1 MIIKKY
7 AVPWNRPD
15 KWGHSMKRIRTRL
28 LSLAIT
34 LSLLLVLLP
43 VSAQA
48 ATHSHRICG
57 LTSCSHGHSAVTW
70 YAWDGT
76 SSIGNSRYYLTR
88 DVTRTGDYT
97 ITGNVWIC
105 LNGHTL
111 STNGEAPGFIIE
123 SGGSLTITDC
133 KGTGCV
139 CSASAEFGSSS
150 EVGIEMKGDSFTLWN
165 GTIEGDYAGVN
176 AYGGTVTIRGG
187 TVRSAGN
194 GICLQADSKLTIY
207 GGSVTGTGNGS
218 GIYAYDSSCPITIYG
233 GSVSSLYSPGTV
245 EISGGTFQ
253 GNVSGSQLYLS
264 GAPVLTSISSAKAV
278 SLKNEAG
285 TESYTGGGF
294 QLNSRVGN
302 RNAALTNVTD
312 SDLAEQI
319 TVTNGTATGLLAG
332 RLVASGTDLLLQ
344 TPQESGSAGPLQ
356 WALYEN
362 GDFFLLGS
370 GAMPDYTDSDSAPW
384 QSYTREIKQLY
395 VSEGVTRIGN
405 YAFRN
410 SALKSV
416 SFGTASLSL
425 GDYSFAQNS
434 DLTAIDFGTGTI
446 SPGELVF
453 QECEALTTVR
463 LPENLVMNGSFNGAG
478 SGYGLFQSCNSL
490 HTAIVDCAYVG
501 PFVFESCYSMT
512 DATFTNPNVD
522 FYFLNNNYGHPFHAN
537 SGTMNVTI
545 HGFTC
550 SKANTLV
557 QASAGRNQVNLTFAQ
572 VEGDTTQH
580 TAVTLPRV
588 AATCTDAGLTEGSKC
603 SHCDYM
609 IQKQTVVS
617 ATGHEYSAPQFTWA
631 ADFSGAAADYR
642 CVHEEKGNT
651 RQLPAEFTTGNGTLT
666 CKVSI
671 DLGGTIYSDQKVL
684 ELAEKEG
691 ELVLKLPGTLE
702 GVTVLAVSYG
712 AGSQMTGLQQLREP
726 EAETVLSVSGAEV
739 RVFFLNGSYAPV
751 LPVLS
756 WSAA

>member
-1 MIIKKY
+1 
-7 AVPWNRPD
+7 
-15 KWGHSMKRIRTRL
+15 MKRIRTRL

-57 LTSCSHGHSAVTW
+57 LTNCSHGHPDVTW
-70 YAWDGT
+70 SAWDGT
-76 SSIGNSRYYLTR
+76 SNIENSRRYYLTQ

-97 ITGNVWIC
+97 IRGNVWIC

-111 STNGEAPGFIIE
+111 STNGKAPGFIIE
-123 SGGSLTITDC
+123 PSGSLTITDC
-133 KGTGCV
+133 QGTGCV
-139 CSASAEFGSSS
+139 CSASAEYGSSS
-150 EVGIEMKGDSFTLWN
+150 EIGIEMEGGSFTLWN
-165 GTIEGDYAGVN
+165 GTIEGDYAGVD
-176 AYGGTVTIRGG
+176 AYGSINIRGG

-194 GICLQADSKLTIY
+194 GICLQTGSKLTIY
-207 GGSVTGTGNGS
+207 GGSVTGTENS
-218 GIYAYDSSCPITIYG
+218 NGIYAYDSSCPITISG
-233 GSVSSLYSPGTV
+233 GSVSSLYSRGTV
-245 EISGGTFQ
+245 EISGGSFQ
-253 GNVSGSQLYLS
+253 GNISGSQLYLS
-264 GAPVLTSISSAKAV
+264 GAPVLSSVSSANTV
-278 SLKNEAG
+278 SLKNKAG

-294 QLNSRVGN
+294 LLNSRVGN
-302 RNAALTNVTD
+302 GNAALTNVTD
-312 SDLAEQI
+312 SDLADQI

-344 TPQESGSAGPLQ
+344 TPKKSGSAGPLQ

-370 GAMPDYTDSDSAPW
+370 GAMPDYTYSASAPW
-384 QSYTREIKQLY
+384 QSYANQIKRLY

-410 SALKSV
+410 SALESV

-425 GDYSFAQNS
+425 GNYCFAQNS
-434 DLTAIDFGTGTI
+434 DLTVIDFGTGTI

-453 QECEALTTVR
+453 LDCEALTTVH
-463 LPENLVMNGSFNGAG
+463 LPKNLVMNGSFNGAG
-478 SGYGLFQSCNSL
+478 SGYGLFQSCGSL
-490 HTAIVDCAYVG
+490 RTAIVDCAYVG

-522 FYFLNNNYGHPFHAN
+522 FYFLNNDGGHPFHAN

-557 QASAGRNQVNLTFAQ
+557 QASAGRYLVNLTFAQ

-580 TAVTLPRV
+580 TAVTLPGV

-603 SHCDYM
+603 SRCDYV
-609 IQKQTVVS
+609 IRKQTVLP

-642 CVHEEKGNT
+642 CAHEEKGNT

-671 DLGGTIYSDQKVL
+671 DLGGTVYSDQKVL

-691 ELVLKLPGTLE
+691 KLVLKLPGTLE

-712 AGSQMTGLQQLREP
+712 AGSQMTELQWLRQPEP
-726 EAETVLSVSGAEV
+726 ETALSVFGSEV
-739 RVFFLNGSYAPV
+739 RVFFLNGNYAPV

-756 WSAA
+756 RSAA

>member
-1 MIIKKY
+1 
-7 AVPWNRPD
+7 
-15 KWGHSMKRIRTRL
+15 MKRIRTRL

-48 ATHSHRICG
+48 AATHSHRICG
-57 LTSCSHGHSAVTW
+57 LTSCSHGHPTVTW
-70 YAWDGT
+70 SDWDGT
-76 SSIGNSRYYLTR
+76 SNIGNSRRYYLTR
-88 DVTRTGDYT
+88 DVTRTGNYT

-111 STNGEAPGFIIE
+111 STNGEAPGFIIK

-133 KGTGCV
+133 QGTGCV
-139 CSASAEFGSSS
+139 CSASAEYGSSS
-150 EVGIEMKGDSFTLWN
+150 EIGIEMEGGSFTLWN
-165 GTIEGDYAGVN
+165 GTIEGDYAGVD
-176 AYGGTVTIRGG
+176 AYGSINIRGG

-194 GICLQADSKLTIY
+194 GIYLQKGSNLTIY
-207 GGSVTGTGNGS
+207 GGSVTGTENS
-218 GIYAYDSSCPITIYG
+218 NGIYAYDSSCPITISG

-245 EISGGTFQ
+245 EISGGSFQ
-253 GNVSGSQLYLS
+253 GNISGSQLYLS
-264 GAPVLTSISSAKAV
+264 GAPVLSSVSSANTV
-278 SLKNEAG
+278 SLKNKAG
-285 TESYTGGGF
+285 TESYTGSGF
-294 QLNSRVGN
+294 LLNSRVGKG
-302 RNAALTNVTD
+302 NAALTNVTD
-312 SDLAEQI
+312 PGLADQI

-344 TPQESGSAGPLQ
+344 TPKKSGSAGPLQ

-370 GAMPDYTDSDSAPW
+370 GAMPDYTYSASAPW
-384 QSYTREIKQLY
+384 QSYANQIKRLY

-410 SALKSV
+410 SALEFV

-425 GDYSFAQNS
+425 GDYCFAQNNY
-434 DLTAIDFGTGTI
+434 LTAIDFGTGTI

-453 QECEALTTVR
+453 LDCEALTTVH
-463 LPENLVMNGSFNGAG
+463 LPKNLVMNGILNGAG
-478 SGYGLFQSCNSL
+478 SGYGLFQSCGSL
-490 HTAIVDCAYVG
+490 STAIVDCAYVG

-512 DATFTNPNVD
+512 AATFTNPNVD
-522 FYFLNNNYGHPFHAN
+522 FYFLNNDGGHPFHAN
-537 SGTMNVTI
+537 KGTMNVTI

-580 TAVTLPRV
+580 TPVPLPGV

-603 SHCDYM
+603 SRCDYV
-609 IQKQTVVS
+609 IRKQTVLP
-617 ATGHEYSAPQFTWA
+617 ATGHDYSAPQFTWA
-631 ADFSGAAADYR
+631 ADFSGAAATYR
-642 CVHEEKGNT
+642 CDYEEET
-651 RQLPAEFTTGNGTLT
+651 QAQQLPAEFTTGNGKLT

-671 DLGGTIYSDQKVL
+671 DLGGTVYSDQKVL

-691 ELVLKLPGTLE
+691 KLVLKLPGTLE

-756 WSAA
+756 RTAA